1 MPVRVVTQT
10 GQCLGMTHFQY
21 VDEMHDMARQLVHDP
36 AKQALWFA
44 ILLEEYGFFGFDS
57 DLAQVLDPLDMQCQG
72 KNVRFYCVHYQ
83 CCYLQQC
90 LQFEDKQPTLS
101 TVVFVHAVLNNCQ
114 LVTVGE
120 LRQYDLPVLNRVII
134 FLKCVGHL
142 VSYGDSASGPID
154 RTDEKLIHKQM
165 IPK

>member
-1 MPVRVVTQT
+1 MPVRVVTKT

-21 VDEMHDMARQLVHDP
+21 VDEMQDMARQLVHDP

-57 DLAQVLDPLDMQCQG
+57 DLAQVLDPQDMQFQG

-83 CCYLQQC
+83 FCYLQQC

-101 TVVFVHAVLNNCQ
+101 TVVFVHVVLNNCQ
-114 LVTVGE
+114 L
-120 LRQYDLPVLNRVII
+120 Q
-134 FLKCVGHL
+134 L
-142 VSYGDSASGPID
+142 V
-154 RTDEKLIHKQM
+154 R
-165 IPK
+165 